1 MASAYFGPP
10 AAGFVSGGTHITVNL
25 VPVFEGRLVVF
36 DVAAQEA
43 RGRWLPWDVLGWGGN
58 PYECASTLADQW
70 CGVDM
75 LDLALVD
82 VMSFPFEANGWEL
95 AIVFRT
101 ELAEAPKGDADRVP
115 YLYPEGQ
122 FDAIGRF
129 DPVDL
134 QRWVQGSVTPKPAR
148 EATPKRSGLLF

>member
-10 AAGFVSGGTHITVNL
+10 ASGFVAGGTHITVNL

-36 DVAAQEA
+36 DVAAKEA
-43 RGRWLPWDVLGWGGN
+43 RGRWLPWDVLDWGGN

-75 LDLALVD
+75 LDLTLAD
-82 VMSFPFEANGWEL
+82 VMTFPFEASGWEL

-101 ELAEAPKGDADRVP
+101 ELAEAPKGDAERVP
-115 YLYPEGQ
+115 YLYPPGQ

-134 QRWVQGSVTPKPAR
+134 RRWVAPTPKGSEEPPAK
-148 EATPKRSGLLF
+148 PSSGLLF